1 MTGSVLNERE
11 PPCHPPYPNAM
22 ALTENDVTRIA
33 RLARLE
39 LAEDQRPRVLNDL
52 NGIFG
57 LIEQLQS
64 VDTTG
69 VEPLMHPISAIE
81 DVVLRLRTDAVTEIS
96 GEAARASL
104 IANAPA
110 VEEGLFLVPK
120 VIE

>member
-1 MTGSVLNERE
+1 
-11 PPCHPPYPNAM
+11 M

-64 VDTTG
+64 VDTAG

-81 DVVLRLRTDAVTEIS
+81 DVVLRLRADAVTETS
-96 GEAARASL
+96 GEAARAGL

>member
-1 MTGSVLNERE
+1 
-11 PPCHPPYPNAM
+11 M

-64 VDTTG
+64 VDTAG

-81 DVVLRLRTDAVTEIS
+81 DVVLRLRADAVTEVS
-96 GEAARASL
+96 GLDARAGL

-110 VEEGLFLVPK
+110 IEEGLFLVPK